1 MDKKELWKIEDELHS
16 EVRKLEAEQAKYAE
30 GLKEGIRLTVNAV
43 RDALNR
49 EMEAENH
56 E

>member
-1 MDKKELWKIEDELHS
+1 MDKKELWKIEEELHN
-16 EVRKLEAEQAKYAE
+16 EVKKLEAEQAKYAE
-30 GLKEGIRLTVNAV
+30 GIKEGIRLMVNAV

-49 EMEAENH
+49 ELEAENH